1 MRKLV
6 ATEYMTLDGVM
17 EAPGGEKSLGS
28 LSGWS
33 FLFWNDDAAR
43 FKADELNASSA
54 FLLGR
59 TTYQIFAD
67 AWPARTGDFA
77 DRMNSTPK
85 YVVSTTLDK
94 VEWTNAHLIKANLAE
109 EVSKLKQQGEG
120 DILIYGS
127 SDLVHALMSHNLIDE
142 YRIMVFPIV
151 LGTGKRLFQN
161 GSSARLKQVDTRALS
176 SGIVILTYRPEP
188 EA

>member
-6 ATEYMTLDGVM
+6 ATEYVTLDGVM
-17 EAPGGEKSLGS
+17 EAPGGEKSLGN

-33 FLFWNDDAAR
+33 FRFWNDDAAK

-67 AWPARTGDFA
+67 AWPMRTGDFA

-85 YVVSTTLDK
+85 YVVSATLDT
-94 VEWTNAHLIKANLAE
+94 VEWNNAHLIKANVAE
-109 EVSKLKQQGEG
+109 EVAKLKQQGTG

-127 SDLVHALMSHNLIDE
+127 ADLVHSLMPHYLIDE

-151 LGTGKRLFQN
+151 LGVGKRLFQD
-161 GSSARLKQVDTRALS
+161 GSSASLNLVDTRALS
-176 SGIVILTYRPEP
+176 SGIVTLTYQPEP
-188 EA
+188 KA